1 MKNINDQR
9 GLNWK
14 LLLQNQMKLI
24 SECQENTWKRINICK
39 CSRYLYSLEI
49 EQCSRLNTK

>member
-24 SECQENTWKRINICK
+24 SECQENIWKRMNINAADTFIPLK
-39 CSRYLYSLEI
+39 
-49 EQCSRLNTK
+49 LNNVRD